1 MTEVS
6 SKVVHVVDDDAAIRD
21 SLAFLLDSAGFTA
34 RVYEDAAQFL
44 ARVGELERGCII
56 TDVRM
61 PGMGGLELV
70 ARLKELGV
78 VHPVIVLTGHA
89 DVALAI
95 EAMKAGVLDF
105 LEKPFDDGAL
115 LSAVRSALAAS
126 EGEFGRRAE
135 LAEVE
140 RRVASLTEREREV
153 FEAIVDG
160 DSNKAAGI
168 RLGISPRTVEI
179 YRANVMEKMGAKS
192 LSELVRLA
200 LQREPR

>member
-1 MTEVS
+1 VTDLS
-6 SKVVHVVDDDAAIRD
+6 NNVVHVVDDDAAIRD
-21 SLAFLLDSAGFTA
+21 SLSFLLESAGFTA
-34 RVYEDAAQFL
+34 RTYETAPDLL
-44 ARVGELERGCII
+44 ARANELEPGCIV

-61 PGMGGLELV
+61 PGMSGLELV

-105 LEKPFDDGAL
+105 LEKPFDDEAL
-115 LSAVRSALAAS
+115 LGAVRSALAAG
-126 EGEFGRRAE
+126 EGEFSRSAE
-135 LAEVE
+135 RAEVE
-140 RRVASLTEREREV
+140 RRVASLTDRERDV
-153 FEAIVDG
+153 FEAIVAG
-160 DSNKAAGI
+160 DSNKAAAI

-200 LQREPR
+200 LQREPG

>member
-1 MTEVS
+1 MTELS
-6 SKVVHVVDDDAAIRD
+6 NQVVHVVDDDAAIRD
-21 SLAFLLDSAGFTA
+21 SLTFLLDSAGFTA
-34 RVYEDAAQFL
+34 RSYEGAAELL
-44 ARVGELERGCII
+44 ARVGDLEPGCIV

-61 PGMGGLELV
+61 PGMSGLELI
-70 ARLKELGV
+70 ARLKDLSV

-105 LEKPFDDGAL
+105 LEKPFDDESL
-115 LSAVRSALAAS
+115 LGAVRNALAAG
-126 EGEFGRRAE
+126 EGAFGRRAE

-140 RRVASLTEREREV
+140 RRVASLTDREREV
-153 FEAIVDG
+153 FEAIVAG
-160 DSNKAAGI
+160 DSNKAAAI

-200 LQREPR
+200 LQR

>member
-1 MTEVS
+1 VTDL
-6 SKVVHVVDDDAAIRD
+6 SKSVVHVVDDDAAIRD
-21 SLAFLLDSAGFTA
+21 SLSFLLDAAGFTA
-34 RVYEDAAQFL
+34 RVYEAAPALL
-44 ARVGELERGCII
+44 ARVRELEPGCIV

-61 PGMGGLELV
+61 PGMSGLELV
-70 ARLKELGV
+70 SRLKELGV

-105 LEKPFDDGAL
+105 LEKPFDDEAL
-115 LSAVRSALAAS
+115 LSAVRSALAAG

-135 LAEVE
+135 QDELE
-140 RRVASLTEREREV
+140 RRVASLTDRERDV
-153 FEAIVDG
+153 FEAIVAG
-160 DSNKAAGI
+160 DSNKAAAI

-200 LQREPR
+200 LQRERR

>member
-1 MTEVS
+1 MTDLS
-6 SKVVHVVDDDAAIRD
+6 IKVVHVVDDDAAIRD
-21 SLAFLLDSAGFTA
+21 SLSFLLDAAGFTA
-34 RVYEDAAQFL
+34 RSYEGAPQLL
-44 ARVGELERGCII
+44 ARIGELEPGCIV

-61 PGMGGLELV
+61 PGMSGLALI

-78 VHPVIVLTGHA
+78 AHPVIVLTGHA

-105 LEKPFDDGAL
+105 LEKPFDDEAL
-115 LSAVRSALAAS
+115 LSAVRNALAVG

-135 LAEVE
+135 QAEVE
-140 RRVASLTEREREV
+140 RRVASLTDREREV
-153 FEAIVDG
+153 FEAIVAG
-160 DSNKAAGI
+160 DSNKAAAI

>member
-1 MTEVS
+1 VTDLS
-6 SKVVHVVDDDAAIRD
+6 NSVVHVVDDDAAIRD
-21 SLAFLLDSAGFTA
+21 SLSFLLDSAGFTA
-34 RVYEDAAQFL
+34 RAYEAAPDLL
-44 ARVGELERGCII
+44 ARVGELEPGCIV

-61 PGMGGLELV
+61 PGMSGLELV

-105 LEKPFDDGAL
+105 LEKPFDDEAL
-115 LSAVRSALAAS
+115 LSAVRSALAAGES
-126 EGEFGRRAE
+126 EVGRRSE
-135 LAEVE
+135 RAEVE
-140 RRVASLTEREREV
+140 RRVASLTDRERDV
-153 FEAIVDG
+153 FEAIVAG
-160 DSNKAAGI
+160 DSNKAAAI

>member
-1 MTEVS
+1 VTDLS
-6 SKVVHVVDDDAAIRD
+6 NSVVHVIDDDAAIRD
-21 SLAFLLDSAGFTA
+21 SLSFLLGSAGFTA
-34 RVYEDAAQFL
+34 RAYETAPELL
-44 ARVGELERGCII
+44 ARMGELEPGCIV

-61 PGMGGLELV
+61 PGMSGLELV

-78 VHPVIVLTGHA
+78 IHPVIVLTGHA

-95 EAMKAGVLDF
+95 EAMKAGVVDF
-105 LEKPFDDGAL
+105 LEKPFDDEAL
-115 LSAVRSALAAS
+115 LRAVRTALAAG

-135 LAEVE
+135 QAEVE
-140 RRVASLTEREREV
+140 RRVASLTDRERDV
-153 FEAIVDG
+153 FEAIVAG
-160 DSNKAAGI
+160 DSNKAAAI

>member
-1 MTEVS
+1 VTELS
-6 SKVVHVVDDDAAIRD
+6 NQVVHVVDDDAAIRD
-21 SLAFLLDSAGFTA
+21 SLTFLLDAAGFAA
-34 RVYEDAAQFL
+34 RSYEGASELL
-44 ARVGELERGCII
+44 ARVGELEPGCIV

-61 PGMGGLELV
+61 PGMSGLELI

-105 LEKPFDDGAL
+105 LEKPFDDDAL
-115 LSAVRSALAAS
+115 LSSVKSALAAG

-140 RRVASLTEREREV
+140 RRVASLTDRERDV
-153 FEAIVDG
+153 FEAIVAG
-160 DSNKAAGI
+160 DSNKAAAI

>member
-1 MTEVS
+1 MTEVN

-21 SLAFLLDSAGFTA
+21 SLAFLLDTAGFTA
-34 RVYEDAAQFL
+34 RAYEDAAQFL
-44 ARVGELERGCII
+44 ARVGELEQGCII

-61 PGMGGLELV
+61 PGMSGLELV

-95 EAMKAGVLDF
+95 EAMKSGVLDF
-105 LEKPFDDGAL
+105 LEKPFDDEAL
-115 LSAVRSALAAS
+115 LSAVRSALAAG